1 MTIFLFFIVSILII
15 TSSLLVITSKNPI
28 HSVLFLILVF
38 FNTSILFLFS
48 NAEFLAMV
56 VLIVYIGAVAVLF
69 LFVIMMLDIN
79 ISKLRQTF
87 LNYLPI
93 GLLVGFIILLEL
105 IYVVSQS
112 KLNFTETIST
122 NNNNISN
129 QMLDNTKAIGNILYT
144 DYFLLFQ
151 ISGIILLVAM
161 IGAIFLTIRKR
172 EGAKKQ
178 NIYKQTLK
186 TERRENQVS
195 FQLNLITSRKVSTT
209 ITAGALRNTLIA
221 ETCFFEFRCVR
232 IAS

>member
-1 MTIFLFFIVSILII
+1 MTTFLFSIVSIIII
-15 TSSLLVITSKNPI
+15 TSSLLVIISKNPI

-79 ISKLRQTF
+79 ITKLRQTF

-93 GLLVGFIILLEL
+93 GLFVGFIILLEL
-105 IYVVSQS
+105 FYVVSQS
-112 KLNFTETIST
+112 KLNFVQTSSID
-122 NNNNISN
+122 NNISN
-129 QMLDNTKAIGNILYT
+129 QILDNTKIIGNILYT

-172 EGAKKQ
+172 EGIKKQ
-178 NIYKQTLK
+178 NIYKQILK
-186 TERRENQVS
+186 
-195 FQLNLITSRKVSTT
+195 K
-209 ITAGALRNTLIA
+209 
-221 ETCFFEFRCVR
+221 
-232 IAS
+232 

>member
-178 NIYKQTLK
+178 NIYKQILK
-186 TERRENQVS
+186 
-195 FQLNLITSRKVSTT
+195 
-209 ITAGALRNTLIA
+209 
-221 ETCFFEFRCVR
+221 
-232 IAS
+232 

>member
-1 MTIFLFFIVSILII
+1 MTIFLFSIVSITII
-15 TSSLLVITSKNPI
+15 TSSLLVIISKNPI

-56 VLIVYIGAVAVLF
+56 VLIVYIGAVSVLF

-79 ISKLRQTF
+79 ITKLRQTF

-93 GLLVGFIILLEL
+93 GLFVGFIILLEL
-105 IYVVSQS
+105 FYVVSQS
-112 KLNFTETIST
+112 KLNFVQTSSID
-122 NNNNISN
+122 NNISD
-129 QMLDNTKAIGNILYT
+129 QILDNTKIIGNILYT

-172 EGAKKQ
+172 EGIKKQ
-178 NIYKQTLK
+178 NIYKQILK
-186 TERRENQVS
+186 
-195 FQLNLITSRKVSTT
+195 K
-209 ITAGALRNTLIA
+209 
-221 ETCFFEFRCVR
+221 
-232 IAS
+232 

>member
-1 MTIFLFFIVSILII
+1 MSFFSNTKNQIGQTIVSIIII
-15 TSSLLVITSKNPI
+15 TSSLLVIISKNPI

-79 ISKLRQTF
+79 ITKLRQTF

-93 GLLVGFIILLEL
+93 GLFVGFIILLEL
-105 IYVVSQS
+105 FYVVSQS
-112 KLNFTETIST
+112 KLNFVQTSSID
-122 NNNNISN
+122 NNISD
-129 QMLDNTKAIGNILYT
+129 QILDNTKIIGNILYT

-172 EGAKKQ
+172 EGIKKQ
-178 NIYKQTLK
+178 NIYKQILK
-186 TERRENQVS
+186 
-195 FQLNLITSRKVSTT
+195 K
-209 ITAGALRNTLIA
+209 
-221 ETCFFEFRCVR
+221 
-232 IAS
+232 

>member
-1 MTIFLFFIVSILII
+1 MTTFLFSIVSIIII
-15 TSSLLVITSKNPI
+15 TSSLLVIISKNPI

-56 VLIVYIGAVAVLF
+56 ILIVYIGAVAVLF

-79 ISKLRQTF
+79 ITKLRQTF

-93 GLLVGFIILLEL
+93 GLFVGFIILLEL
-105 IYVVSQS
+105 FYVVSQS
-112 KLNFTETIST
+112 KLNFAQTSSID
-122 NNNNISN
+122 NNISD
-129 QMLDNTKAIGNILYT
+129 QILDNTKIIGNILYT

-172 EGAKKQ
+172 EGIKKQ
-178 NIYKQTLK
+178 NIYKQILK
-186 TERRENQVS
+186 
-195 FQLNLITSRKVSTT
+195 K
-209 ITAGALRNTLIA
+209 
-221 ETCFFEFRCVR
+221 
-232 IAS
+232 

>member
-69 LFVIMMLDIN
+69 LFVIMILDIN

-93 GLLVGFIILLEL
+93 GLLIGFIILLEL

-161 IGAIFLTIRKR
+161 IGAIFLTIRNR

-186 TERRENQVS
+186 
-195 FQLNLITSRKVSTT
+195 K
-209 ITAGALRNTLIA
+209 
-221 ETCFFEFRCVR
+221 
-232 IAS
+232 

>member
-1 MTIFLFFIVSILII
+1 MTIFLFSIVSIIII
-15 TSSLLVITSKNPI
+15 TSSLLVIISKNPV

-56 VLIVYIGAVAVLF
+56 ILIVYIGAVAVLF

-79 ISKLRQTF
+79 ITKLRQTF

-93 GLLVGFIILLEL
+93 GLFVGFIILLEL
-105 IYVVSQS
+105 FYVVSQS
-112 KLNFTETIST
+112 KLNFVQTSSID
-122 NNNNISN
+122 NNISD
-129 QMLDNTKAIGNILYT
+129 QILDNTKIIGNILYT

-172 EGAKKQ
+172 EGIKKQ
-178 NIYKQTLK
+178 NIYKQILK
-186 TERRENQVS
+186 
-195 FQLNLITSRKVSTT
+195 K
-209 ITAGALRNTLIA
+209 
-221 ETCFFEFRCVR
+221 
-232 IAS
+232 

>member
-1 MTIFLFFIVSILII
+1 MTIFLFSIVSIIII
-15 TSSLLVITSKNPI
+15 TSSLLVIISKNPI

-79 ISKLRQTF
+79 ITKLRQTF

-93 GLLVGFIILLEL
+93 GLFVGFIILLEL
-105 IYVVSQS
+105 FYVVSQS
-112 KLNFTETIST
+112 KLNFVQTSSID
-122 NNNNISN
+122 NNISS
-129 QMLDNTKAIGNILYT
+129 QILDNTKIIGNILYT

-172 EGAKKQ
+172 EGIKKQ
-178 NIYKQTLK
+178 NIYKQILK
-186 TERRENQVS
+186 
-195 FQLNLITSRKVSTT
+195 K
-209 ITAGALRNTLIA
+209 
-221 ETCFFEFRCVR
+221 
-232 IAS
+232 

>member
-15 TSSLLVITSKNPI
+15 TSSLLVIVSKNPI

-38 FNTSILFLFS
+38 FNTSILFIFS

-79 ISKLRQTF
+79 ITKLRQTF

-93 GLLVGFIILLEL
+93 GLFVGFIILLEL
-105 IYVVSQS
+105 IYVVTQS
-112 KLNFTETIST
+112 KLQIVEAFSV
-122 NNNNISN
+122 NNNIDN
-129 QMLDNTKAIGNILYT
+129 QILNNTVLIGNILYT
-144 DYFLLFQ
+144 NYFLLFQ

-186 TERRENQVS
+186 
-195 FQLNLITSRKVSTT
+195 K
-209 ITAGALRNTLIA
+209 
-221 ETCFFEFRCVR
+221 
-232 IAS
+232 

>member
-1 MTIFLFFIVSILII
+1 MTTFLFFIVSIII
-15 TSSLLVITSKNPI
+15 IISSLLVIISKNPI

-79 ISKLRQTF
+79 ITKLRQTF

-93 GLLVGFIILLEL
+93 GLFVGFIILLEL
-105 IYVVSQS
+105 FYVVSKS
-112 KLNFTETIST
+112 KLNFVQTSSID
-122 NNNNISN
+122 NNISD
-129 QMLDNTKAIGNILYT
+129 QILDNTKIIGNILYT

-172 EGAKKQ
+172 EGIKKQ
-178 NIYKQTLK
+178 NIYKQILK
-186 TERRENQVS
+186 
-195 FQLNLITSRKVSTT
+195 K
-209 ITAGALRNTLIA
+209 
-221 ETCFFEFRCVR
+221 
-232 IAS
+232 

>member
-1 MTIFLFFIVSILII
+1 LTIFLFFIVSILII

-112 KLNFTETIST
+112 KLNFTQTIST

-129 QMLDNTKAIGNILYT
+129 QMLDNTKTIGNILYT

-186 TERRENQVS
+186 
-195 FQLNLITSRKVSTT
+195 K
-209 ITAGALRNTLIA
+209 
-221 ETCFFEFRCVR
+221 
-232 IAS
+232 

>member
-1 MTIFLFFIVSILII
+1 MTIFLFSIVSIIII
-15 TSSLLVITSKNPI
+15 TSSLLVIISKNPI

-79 ISKLRQTF
+79 ITKLRQTF

-93 GLLVGFIILLEL
+93 GLFVGFIILLEL
-105 IYVVSQS
+105 FYVVSQS
-112 KLNFTETIST
+112 KLNFVQTSSID
-122 NNNNISN
+122 NNISD
-129 QMLDNTKAIGNILYT
+129 QILDNTKIIGNILYT

-172 EGAKKQ
+172 EGIKKQ
-178 NIYKQTLK
+178 NIYKQILK
-186 TERRENQVS
+186 
-195 FQLNLITSRKVSTT
+195 K
-209 ITAGALRNTLIA
+209 
-221 ETCFFEFRCVR
+221 
-232 IAS
+232 

>member
-1 MTIFLFFIVSILII
+1 MTTFLFSIVSIIII
-15 TSSLLVITSKNPI
+15 TSSLLVIISKNPI

-79 ISKLRQTF
+79 ITKLRQTF

-93 GLLVGFIILLEL
+93 GLFVGFIILLEL
-105 IYVVSQS
+105 FYVVNQS
-112 KLNFTETIST
+112 KLNFVQTSSID
-122 NNNNISN
+122 NNISD
-129 QMLDNTKAIGNILYT
+129 QILDNTKIIGNILYT

-172 EGAKKQ
+172 EGIKKQ
-178 NIYKQTLK
+178 NIYKQILK
-186 TERRENQVS
+186 
-195 FQLNLITSRKVSTT
+195 K
-209 ITAGALRNTLIA
+209 
-221 ETCFFEFRCVR
+221 
-232 IAS
+232 

>member
-1 MTIFLFFIVSILII
+1 LTTFLFSIVSIIII
-15 TSSLLVITSKNPI
+15 TSSLLVIISKNPI

-56 VLIVYIGAVAVLF
+56 ILIVYIGAVAVLF

-79 ISKLRQTF
+79 ITKLRQTF

-93 GLLVGFIILLEL
+93 GLFVGFIILLEL
-105 IYVVSQS
+105 FYVVSQS
-112 KLNFTETIST
+112 KLNFVQTSSID
-122 NNNNISN
+122 NNISD
-129 QMLDNTKAIGNILYT
+129 QILDNTKIIGNILYT

-172 EGAKKQ
+172 EGIKKQ
-178 NIYKQTLK
+178 NIYKQILK
-186 TERRENQVS
+186 
-195 FQLNLITSRKVSTT
+195 K
-209 ITAGALRNTLIA
+209 
-221 ETCFFEFRCVR
+221 
-232 IAS
+232 

>member
-1 MTIFLFFIVSILII
+1 MTTFLFYIVSIIII
-15 TSSLLVITSKNPI
+15 TSSLLVIISKNPI

-79 ISKLRQTF
+79 ITKLRQTF

-93 GLLVGFIILLEL
+93 GLFVGFIILLEL
-105 IYVVSQS
+105 FYVVSQS
-112 KLNFTETIST
+112 KLNFVQTSSID
-122 NNNNISN
+122 NNISD
-129 QMLDNTKAIGNILYT
+129 QILDNTKIIGNILYT

-172 EGAKKQ
+172 EGIKKQ
-178 NIYKQTLK
+178 NIYKQILK
-186 TERRENQVS
+186 
-195 FQLNLITSRKVSTT
+195 K
-209 ITAGALRNTLIA
+209 
-221 ETCFFEFRCVR
+221 
-232 IAS
+232 

>member
-1 MTIFLFFIVSILII
+1 MTIFLFFIISIIII
-15 TSSLLVITSKNPI
+15 TSSLLVILSKNPI

-79 ISKLRQTF
+79 IAKLRQTF

-105 IYVVSQS
+105 IYIVSQS
-112 KLNFTETIST
+112 KLNFTQKISI

-129 QMLDNTKAIGNILYT
+129 QMLDNTKTIGNILYT

-178 NIYKQTLK
+178 NIYKQILK
-186 TERRENQVS
+186 
-195 FQLNLITSRKVSTT
+195 K
-209 ITAGALRNTLIA
+209 
-221 ETCFFEFRCVR
+221 
-232 IAS
+232 

>member
-1 MTIFLFFIVSILII
+1 MTIFLFFIVSILIF
-15 TSSLLVITSKNPI
+15 TSSLLVITLKNPI

-186 TERRENQVS
+186 
-195 FQLNLITSRKVSTT
+195 K
-209 ITAGALRNTLIA
+209 
-221 ETCFFEFRCVR
+221 
-232 IAS
+232 

>member
-1 MTIFLFFIVSILII
+1 MTIFLFSIVSITII
-15 TSSLLVITSKNPI
+15 TSSLLVIISKNPI

-79 ISKLRQTF
+79 ITKLRQTF

-93 GLLVGFIILLEL
+93 GLFVGFIILLEL
-105 IYVVSQS
+105 FYVVSQS
-112 KLNFTETIST
+112 KLNFVQTSSID
-122 NNNNISN
+122 NNISD
-129 QMLDNTKAIGNILYT
+129 QILDNTKIIGNILYT

-172 EGAKKQ
+172 EGIKKQ
-178 NIYKQTLK
+178 NIYKQILK
-186 TERRENQVS
+186 
-195 FQLNLITSRKVSTT
+195 K
-209 ITAGALRNTLIA
+209 
-221 ETCFFEFRCVR
+221 
-232 IAS
+232 

>member
-1 MTIFLFFIVSILII
+1 MTTFLFSIISITII
-15 TSSLLVITSKNPI
+15 TSSLLVIISKNPI

-56 VLIVYIGAVAVLF
+56 ILIVYIGAVAVLF

-79 ISKLRQTF
+79 ITKLRQTF

-93 GLLVGFIILLEL
+93 GLFVGFIILLEL
-105 IYVVSQS
+105 FYVVSQS
-112 KLNFTETIST
+112 KLNFVQTSSID
-122 NNNNISN
+122 NNISD
-129 QMLDNTKAIGNILYT
+129 QILDNTKIIGNILYT

-172 EGAKKQ
+172 EGIKKQ
-178 NIYKQTLK
+178 NIYKQILK
-186 TERRENQVS
+186 
-195 FQLNLITSRKVSTT
+195 K
-209 ITAGALRNTLIA
+209 
-221 ETCFFEFRCVR
+221 
-232 IAS
+232 